1 MKLLALVLVLVA
13 AGAQASDEPRLYAV
27 AGVVAGDMLNVRETP
42 SPSAPVIGTLAPG
55 AVIEV
60 TDRTATRRWGRVNTG
75 EQAGWVSM
83 RFLEPLGRS
92 IDNYNMHVGLR
103 CFGTEPF
110 WSLAQADGVATLS
123 QMQGPDT
130 RLSIDI
136 AQDSGIP
143 DDQRRMIRLSG
154 PDGPG
159 VAYVAQGECSDG
171 MSDRLYALSV
181 ALMAGPATPL
191 LTGCCTLQPSD

>member
-1 MKLLALVLVLVA
+1 MKYLPLVLALIATA
-13 AGAQASDEPRLYAV
+13 AQGADEPRLYAV
-27 AGVVAGDMLNVRETP
+27 TGVEAGDALNVRETP

-83 RFLEPLGRS
+83 RFLEAQGRP
-92 IDNYNMHVGLR
+92 IDNYNMKVGMR

-110 WSLAQADGVATLS
+110 WSLSYEAGGVTLS
-123 QMQGPDT
+123 QMDT
-130 RLSIDI
+130 GDTTLTVEI

-171 MSDRLYALSV
+171 MSDRRYALSI
-181 ALMAGPATPL
+181 ALMEGPATPL
-191 LTGCCTLQPSD
+191 LTGCCTLQPAD